1 MYGENQEGGRE
12 SRGSLPLPWGQQREE
27 EKIKVKQRLAQVRQK
42 RWQSSGGEEHHVIR
56 DLYHVPGL
64 PHGYDPPLFQKRI
77 EQPLGTSADATEPVE
92 LQHPLALA
100 RPVLRRA
107 GQLPGLRRGGSEVRS
122 SLCLLYAL
130 CFDFPLALLPKT
142 DRSIWKLVSAM

>member
-1 MYGENQEGGRE
+1 MH
-12 SRGSLPLPWGQQREE
+12 
-27 EKIKVKQRLAQVRQK
+27 RLAQVRQK

-122 SLCLLYAL
+122 FPCLLSVAAAV
-130 CFDFPLALLPKT
+130 DFCYSRPTGDLKLNPVTNHLVNSNLPG
-142 DRSIWKLVSAM
+142 VSLFASHYLSLQLS